1 MSFDPKNPRQVLRRT
16 GFPLSLMCYIVF
28 FNSIG
33 WTTGSRHC
41 FVLLLFFFNQIKGKK
56 IVWQVKFIKKCQ
68 TTDLLVELPIENQI
82 QELINA
88 AGSEGII
95 MSNVSA
101 LISWAAMFYLK

>member
-1 MSFDPKNPRQVLRRT
+1 M
-16 GFPLSLMCYIVF
+16 
-28 FNSIG
+28 
-33 WTTGSRHC
+33 
-41 FVLLLFFFNQIKGKK
+41 
-56 IVWQVKFIKKCQ
+56 KFIKKCQ